1 MLVKCYLKRLGWRL
15 STASRPRFLN
25 FMEKIRP
32 ICPNPGNSDQTEAQ
46 IIIFE
51 GDILPQNFIDRFFC
65 LLRTSFLNGR
75 RRLNWNR
82 ETCQFTPL
90 LPWNNYL
97 LKACDSVRP
106 IGMNDGLAYLNDFYP
121 RNNFGEV
128 RDGQWDLSGTKRYF
142 NFNVIFT
149 LSIEFS

>member
-1 MLVKCYLKRLGWRL
+1 MVRHL
-15 STASRPRFLN
+15 STSSRPRFLN

-32 ICPNPGNSDQTEAQ
+32 SPQNPGNSDQTEAL

-65 LLRTSFLNGR
+65 LIRMSFLSGR

-82 ETCQFTPL
+82 ETCQITSF

-97 LKACDSVRP
+97 LQACDSVRP
-106 IGMNDGLAYLNDFYP
+106 IRMNDGLANLNDFYL
-121 RNNFGEV
+121 RNIFGEV
-128 RDGQWDLSGTKRYF
+128 RDGQWDLSGSKRYF
-142 NFNVIFT
+142 NSLCHFYIKHR
-149 LSIEFS
+149 I